1 MSRESQIGVAIVLL
15 LLSGLLLRA
24 ALSEQPWGVVTVLP
38 VENDPAEA
46 VREVSPETPGAR
58 VSVARTTGLWL
69 AAFFTLACYS
79 YLYKDNPAYKL
90 TESIIVG
97 VSAGY
102 WLTASFWDVIVGKA
116 LARLMPDQMRAW
128 ALPNLDPA
136 DPDLLTLVPLT
147 LGALLFARLIPG
159 GAWLARWP
167 LALIVGTTAG
177 LKLVLYL
184 DGDFVSQIRNTILP
198 LIVFNDNAIDLDG
211 SGRNILLVTSVLC
224 CLTYF
229 YFSVEHRGA
238 VGRVSRCGIWV
249 LMITFGSSFAFTVMG
264 RITLLT
270 MRLEFLFRDWLGL
283 LPPNVS

>member
-24 ALSEQPWGVVTVLP
+24 ALADQPWGVVTVAS
-38 VENDPAEA
+38 VDGDPAEA
-46 VREVSPETPGAR
+46 VRAVSPETPGAR

-136 DPDLLTLVPLT
+136 DPDFLTLVPLI
-147 LGALLFARLIPG
+147 LGALLFARLVPG

-198 LIVFNDNAIDLDG
+198 LAVFNDSAFDLDG
-211 SGRNILLVTSVLC
+211 SARNILLVTSVLC

-249 LMITFGSSFAFTVMG
+249 LMMTFGSSFAFTVMG

-283 LPPNVS
+283 LPPNAS

>member
-24 ALSEQPWGVVTVLP
+24 ALADQPWGVVTVLP

-46 VREVSPETPGAR
+46 VREVSPETPDAR

-116 LARLMPDQMRAW
+116 LARLMPDQIRAW
-128 ALPNLDPA
+128 ALPNLDPV
-136 DPDLLTLVPLT
+136 DPDFLTLVPLI
-147 LGALLFARLIPG
+147 LGALLFARLVPG

-198 LIVFNDNAIDLDG
+198 LVVFNDSAFDLDG
-211 SGRNILLVTSVLC
+211 SARNILLVTSVLC

>member
-24 ALSEQPWGVVTVLP
+24 ALADQPWGVVTVVP
-38 VENDPAEA
+38 VDGDPSGT
-46 VREVSPETPGAR
+46 VREVSADTPDAK
-58 VSVARTTGLWL
+58 VSAARTTGLWL

-136 DPDLLTLVPLT
+136 DPDFLTLVPLI
-147 LGALLFARLIPG
+147 LGALLFARLVPG

-198 LIVFNDNAIDLDG
+198 LAVFNDSTFDLDG
-211 SGRNILLVTSVLC
+211 SARNILLVTSVLC

-238 VGRVSRCGIWV
+238 VGRISRCGIWV
-249 LMITFGSSFAFTVMG
+249 LMMTFGSSFAFTVMG

>member
-24 ALSEQPWGVVTVLP
+24 ALSDQPWGVVKVVP
-38 VENDPAEA
+38 VEGDVAGSVQQVPLA
-46 VREVSPETPGAR
+46 TPDAQ

-79 YLYKDNPAYKL
+79 YLYKDNPASKL

-116 LARLMPDQMRAW
+116 LASLMPNQMRDW

-136 DPDLLTLVPLT
+136 EPELLTLVPLI
-147 LGALLFARLIPG
+147 LGGMLFARLVPN

-177 LKLVLYL
+177 LKLVTYL

-198 LIVFNDNAIDLDG
+198 LVVVNDGSFDLDG
-211 SGRNILLVTSVLC
+211 SARNILLVASVLC

>member
-24 ALSEQPWGVVTVLP
+24 ALADQPWGVVTV
-38 VENDPAEA
+38 VSVDGDPSKA
-46 VREVSPETPGAR
+46 VREVSPEMPGAR

-136 DPDLLTLVPLT
+136 DPDFLTLVPLI
-147 LGALLFARLIPG
+147 LGALLFARLVPG

-198 LIVFNDNAIDLDG
+198 LAVFNDSAFDLDG
-211 SGRNILLVTSVLC
+211 SARNILLVTSVLC

-229 YFSVEHRGA
+229 YFSIEHRGA

-249 LMITFGSSFAFTVMG
+249 LMMTFGSSFAFTVMG

-283 LPPNVS
+283 LPPNAS

>member
-24 ALSEQPWGVVTVLP
+24 ALADQPWGVVTVLP

-46 VREVSPETPGAR
+46 VREVSPETPGVQ

-116 LARLMPDQMRAW
+116 LARLMPEQMRAW

-136 DPDLLTLVPLT
+136 DPDFLTLVPLT

-198 LIVFNDNAIDLDG
+198 LVVFNDNAFDLDG
-211 SGRNILLVTSVLC
+211 SARNILLVTSVLC